1 MIPFSSLGSRQTGHR
16 TIKGRDAGQSRPLCY
31 ASRIGVARGKGGSV
45 MTTVKEIL
53 AAKVPAVC
61 SIHPRATVFD
71 ALKLMSEMEIGAVM
85 VIDEIGAVRG
95 ILSERDYA
103 RKIPLQGKTS
113 RDTSVAE
120 IMTPDEHMH
129 RVAPSSTLEDCM
141 VLMTA
146 KQVRHLPVFDNG
158 HFLGLISIGDVVRAI
173 ISEKQSLID
182 QLSSYIGGKYG

>member
-1 MIPFSSLGSRQTGHR
+1 MQVNPSHFAML
-16 TIKGRDAGQSRPLCY
+16 L
-31 ASRIGVARGKGGSV
+31 GVASGKGGSV
-45 MTTVKEIL
+45 MITVKEIL

-71 ALKLMSEMEIGAVM
+71 ALKLMSELEIGAVM

-103 RKIPLQGKTS
+103 RKVLLQGKTS

-120 IMTPDEHMH
+120 IMTPAERMH
-129 RVAPSSTLEDCM
+129 RVAPTSTLEDCM